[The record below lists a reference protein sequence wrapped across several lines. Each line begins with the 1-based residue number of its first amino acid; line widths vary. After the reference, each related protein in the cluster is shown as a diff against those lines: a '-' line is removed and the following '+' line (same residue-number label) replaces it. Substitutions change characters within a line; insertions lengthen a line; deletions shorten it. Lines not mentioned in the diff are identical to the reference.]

1 MTIPTLAPGHVIDLP
16 VLLETRL
23 LVQANSGGGKSYTLR
38 RILEQTA
45 PLVQQLIID
54 PEGEFATL
62 REKFD
67 YIIAAPHDADA
78 VASPQTA
85 ALLARRLLES
95 GVSAVLDI
103 YDLKAHE
110 RQQFVRRFL
119 DALVNA
125 PRKLWHP
132 VMVVLDE
139 AHVFCPQTGSAEA
152 SSAVIDIATRGRKR
166 GLCLVAATQR
176 LSKLHKDT
184 AAELLNKLIGRTG
197 LDVDVKRAAD
207 ELGMVSREA
216 LTALRSMRA
225 GSFFAFGPALHPQ
238 PTLVTVAAVSTS
250 HPKAGQRLMQAPPP
264 ASAKV
269 RASLA
274 KLADLQ
280 KDADTE
286 ARTVED
292 LQRQNAELAGKLK
305 AAEKRAAQAGYTEI
319 QVQQRMTAAAA
330 MRQSATAPAVLD
342 EKRIVRIAE
351 LANKIAAECRSQLG
365 WNDKATGGDLPG
377 AATNPIFK
385 TPARTPASVT
395 GLRAGAVRILQ
406 ELAARSPAGYSKPQ
420 VGALTK
426 FSHKGGTFNT
436 YLSDLR
442 RSGYLEERGG
452 LLYASEAGI
461 LSLGDKLPSKPTAHA
476 DVMAMWR
483 GALRAGAFS
492 MLETIVA
499 AGARGIA
506 RRDIAEAVGMT
517 ASGGTFNTY
526 LSDLRR
532 NGLMTDEGGHCRAND
547 ILFPEKNRG

>member
-1 MTIPTLAPGHVIDLP
+1 MTTPTLATGHAIDLP

-152 SSAVIDIATRGRKR
+152 ASAVIDIATRGRKR

-216 LTALRSMRA
+216 LTALRSLPA

-264 ASAKV
+264 ASVKV

-292 LQRQNAELAGKLK
+292 LQRQNAELAGKIK
-305 AAEKRAAQAGYTEI
+305 AAEKRAAQQGYSEAEL
-319 QVQQRMTAAAA
+319 QRRVAAALA
-330 MRQSATAPAVLD
+330 MRQPVAAPAAHD
-342 EKRIVRIAE
+342 EKRIRTIAE
-351 LANKIAAECRSQLG
+351 LAMKIAAECGRAL
-365 WNDKATGGDLPG
+365 NLEPG
-377 AATNPIFK
+377 TPAIVVPRAARPVAPAATRE
-385 TPARTPASVT
+385 TASVS

-461 LSLGDKLPSKPTAHA
+461 LSLGDKLPSKPTTHA